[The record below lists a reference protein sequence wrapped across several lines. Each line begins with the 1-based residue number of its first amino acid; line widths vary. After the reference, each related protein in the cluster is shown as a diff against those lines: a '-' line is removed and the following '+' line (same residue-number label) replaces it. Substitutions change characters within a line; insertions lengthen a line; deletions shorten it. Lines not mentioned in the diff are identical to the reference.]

1 MAVSSEFVGP
11 SAVRLQAEFLPV
23 GLKRDLRSI
32 GGLKLSTVP
41 GAYPIE
47 FKLDASLSRVQSYR
61 LTMSREGITVSTAN
75 EPGMTYGMQ
84 TLLQI
89 LTLFKGVGLSEC

>member
-1 MAVSSEFVGP
+1 VAVSGEFVGP

-32 GGLKLSTVP
+32 GGLKLSTDP

-47 FKLDASLSRVQSYR
+47 FKLDASLFKAQSYR
-61 LTMSREGITVSTAN
+61 LRMNGEGITVSAPN

-89 LTLFKGVGLSEC
+89 LTLFKGAGLSER